1 MMKNI
6 MYKTIRHY
14 FPKLNYQIDKI
25 SDPRHNSYIKYDLRV
40 LFWVAFLMFLT
51 KLGSRRQINFKFTEK
66 YFIKNLSLLSGRP
79 LESMP
84 NDGTL
89 ANLVKRLDEKSLF
102 DFLYYLI
109 KKLLRS
115 KVLEKYR
122 LNGYYLFMLD
132 GTGYLSFNSRH
143 CSHCLE
149 HRINGIKYYSHHVLD
164 CKLITYNGL
173 ALSIGSEFI
182 ENLSENETKQDCEL
196 NAFYRYCKILKD
208 NFPQLK
214 ICLVLD
220 GLYAN
225 RNVIDL
231 CQKNNWKYII
241 TFKKGSVP
249 TLFEEFERLKKL
261 TPDSIDE
268 YDNNKNIQKFHWI
281 NNIDYEGRQVNV
293 LECSELDKKTKQRK
307 KYVWITNFQIDK
319 NNCRN
324 LANKGG
330 RLRWKIEN
338 EGFNMQKNGGYA
350 LEHAYCEDITAIKNF
365 YLLLQISHIFNQLI
379 EKGSL
384 LELSELKKIGSIRN
398 IAFFLLESLRN
409 TIFTLDEINMI
420 KINKFQIR
428 LDSS

>member
-1 MMKNI
+1 
-6 MYKTIRHY
+6 
-14 FPKLNYQIDKI
+14 
-25 SDPRHNSYIKYDLRV
+25 
-40 LFWVAFLMFLT
+40 MFLT

>member
-1 MMKNI
+1 MKNI